1 MSVQC
6 SCFQRC
12 RHLGRMLFMIRLH
25 TASAGFQRSYF
36 HAFSYIHPS
45 GSLRSKNTFMP
56 GKAQDM
62 NIHLL
67 HIDRVYPRRLRS
79 VHNKKKPMLFRNLS
93 DSLDIYHISCKIR
106 SMCTDNS
113 FRVLT
118 DLVFY
123 LFIRNISFTV
133 AFHNAQFA
141 PTLFHLIQWTQ
152 DGLSDSVELLVNTI
166 CFGFSAPK
174 KSASN
179 SLVS

>member
-1 MSVQC
+1 
-6 SCFQRC
+6 
-12 RHLGRMLFMIRLH
+12 MIRLH

-152 DGLSDSVELLVNTI
+152 DGIMFQHCRDRMILRIQNPFNRNIERFCRITCKHNLCWIFRTKEI
-166 CFGFSAPK
+166 CE
-174 KSASN
+174 
-179 SLVS
+179 